1 MCLFKAGEKIDSE
14 YQNKITLLI
23 IQLFSLQGRVTEGGL
38 MAYNGL
44 VGGCMERIDITE
56 MGRYIKH
63 ALESTEDDV
72 ARLACGIIDDLASNM
87 GIRLVQYLP
96 DFVPC
101 L

>member
-1 MCLFKAGEKIDSE
+1 MDYQSKIS
-14 YQNKITLLI
+14 TLI
-23 IQLFSLQGRVTEGGL
+23 IQLFSQEGRVTEAGL

-44 VGGCMERIDITE
+44 VGGVVERIDITE

-63 ALESTEDDV
+63 ALESNEDDV

-87 GIRLVQYLP
+87 GIRLVQYLH